1 MIPVNSP
8 LLNGNEKKYLI
19 ECIDT
24 GWISS
29 EGPFVKKFE
38 TQMAKYVGVNYGV
51 SCTNGTAALEM
62 AIKALDIGPN
72 DEVILPSFTIISCC
86 QAIVKAGATP
96 VLVDSDFDS
105 FNVKVDDIESKITKN
120 TKAIMIV
127 HIYGLPVDVDP
138 ILELSK
144 KYNLKIIEDAAEVHG
159 QKYKNRMCG
168 SLGDIGIFSFYPNKH
183 ITTGEGGM
191 VLMNDENLY
200 KKCRS
205 LRNLCFSEDSSKR
218 FIHEEIGWNLRMTN
232 VQAAIGC
239 AQLERINEFVD
250 KKRWIGKLYHDLL
263 SDISTINLPIQYNS
277 FAENIY
283 WVFAITLKDEC
294 NLSVKEVMNK
304 LSELKIGSRP
314 FFYPLHL
321 QPVFKNLGFFKNENY
336 PNSTKLYER
345 GFYIPS
351 GLSLSEKDI
360 LKVSKA
366 LHQILK

>member
-8 LLNGNEKKYLI
+8 LLNGNEKKYLM

-38 TQMAKYVGVNYGV
+38 TQMAEYVGVNYGV

-138 ILELSK
+138 ILELSR

-191 VLMNDENLY
+191 VLMNDKNLY

-294 NLSVKEVMNK
+294 NLSAKEVMSK